1 MRFLAA
7 LTSLCVG
14 AALLSGCSAIHNAQQ
29 SAMHSALRAS
39 FKTSF
44 IHSCTGAGA
53 TEQICTCVEGKIEA
67 ANTDDQL
74 TKMQADSPATNKM
87 LVDDARACAAGK

>member
-1 MRFLAA
+1 MRLLAA
-7 LTSLCVG
+7 LTSLCAC
-14 AALLSGCSAIHNAQQ
+14 AALLGGCSAAQA
-29 SAMHSALRAS
+29 SYHAALRAS

-44 IHSCTGAGA
+44 LKSCTGAGA
-53 TEQICTCVEGKIEA
+53 TDKICGCVEGKIEA